1 MSVPGVSPIKFS
13 ASDPIDAHMGGTVT
27 YDGRMPDRKHQVQ
40 IMLPRDLVKRVN
52 AIAERRGHVRSQL
65 FHGWAYA
72 AALAATDGRADLL
85 PPVRAWPLG
94 DDPVQVGWSQ
104 AAVESK
110 EWTKRIRT
118 AGSSLRG
125 VIHAASNAYIEA
137 DGDLLE
143 MPGLFQPVPGGGQ
156 TDD

>member
-1 MSVPGVSPIKFS
+1 
-13 ASDPIDAHMGGTVT
+13 
-27 YDGRMPDRKHQVQ
+27 MPDRKHQVQ

-137 DGDLLE
+137 DGSVDRARLSTLLDHLNALPGE
-143 MPGLFQPVPGGGQ
+143 RGYVTETFCERARYFMPENG
-156 TDD
+156 